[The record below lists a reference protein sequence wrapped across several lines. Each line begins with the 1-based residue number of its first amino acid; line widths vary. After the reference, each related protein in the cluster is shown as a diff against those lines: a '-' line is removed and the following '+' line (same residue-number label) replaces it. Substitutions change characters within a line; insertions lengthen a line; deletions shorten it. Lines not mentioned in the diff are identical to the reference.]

1 MTGPP
6 CIGPP
11 PYLAYGRL
19 RQSRRRQRQMQR
31 IWRRLACTI
40 CRAIRRIGKLSYVR
54 MATHTDRATRPPP
67 DPHRTD
73 PYLVY
78 GLRQSRA
85 KSPKRRCPPL
95 GHSDHSLQLLEV
107 KADLHVGEFVT
118 ILKVSPH
125 TELPDPHRTP
135 IGPPRGSLPRA
146 YAHGSTAACP
156 TFVSRT

>member
-1 MTGPP
+1 MHRTASVPRVRTTAAVAQAAAP
-6 CIGPP
+6 NAT
-11 PYLAYGRL
+11 YLAATCVYNL
-19 RQSRRRQRQMQR
+19 QSNQTHREAL
-31 IWRRLACTI
+31 I
-40 CRAIRRIGKLSYVR
+40 RADGDS
-54 MATHTDRATRPPP
+54 HRATRPPP

-95 GHSDHSLQLLEV
+95 GHSDNSLQLLEV